1 MTAQLKRL
9 WMAGLCIV
17 VCFAVSSC
25 SKKADSPEKAYE
37 ITKNAALKS
46 DWNAYWNMLSQ
57 DSRDKFDKQVKF
69 MQSSFT
75 NLPES
80 MRGRML
86 ESMGMTAEEM
96 NSLDGRSFFISM
108 QEKGEEDQ
116 SGDSQYNRDL
126 FDSSKIVKKEVD
138 GDHAILYIEDEDGN
152 TAKLPLVREDGV
164 WKLDLAQ
171 MYSF

>member
-1 MTAQLKRL
+1 MTTRFNRL
-9 WMAGLCIV
+9 WMAGICILA
-17 VCFAVSSC
+17 CMAVSSC
-25 SKKADSPEKAYE
+25 SKKADSPEKAFE
-37 ITKNAALKS
+37 ITKKAAIKN

-69 MQSSFT
+69 MQNSFT

-86 ESMGMTAEEM
+86 ESMGMTEEEM
-96 NSLDGRSFFISM
+96 NTLDGKSFFISM
-108 QEKGEEDQ
+108 QQKGENQQGADA
-116 SGDSQYNRDL
+116 QYNRDL

-138 GDHAILYIEDEDGN
+138 GNHAILYIEDEDGN
-152 TAKLPLVREDGV
+152 TAKLPLIKEDGV